1 MGALSKQDQAKKPG
15 KKASL
20 HTEPVHAL
28 PAAVDWDEQERI
40 KQSLKGKY
48 MPQFRADGAFVK
60 SGYDPEVGAK
70 LCIMRR
76 QGMSLNQIVKK
87 TGHVHATIKKWLFDY
102 PEFAQEWNDG
112 YTDYLTSLAEE
123 MPSIAENLL
132 NDLKRDGKKLSAKQS
147 GRYFRA
153 LEFLSEQV
161 KFHAT
166 RRVRELYGDAEGG
179 NEMVLIQ
186 QINIPTRDVT
196 QDVAR
201 AEAYKLEVQDG
212 ADVEDSVPDTSDP
225 DGSGGD
231 GAGGSGSPEHE
242 PGDPGAPDEVPG
254 PLGRDEGGSGD
265 VPEHRE

>member
-20 HTEPVHAL
+20 HTEPVHTL

-40 KQSLKGKY
+40 KASLKGKY

-60 SGYDPEVGAK
+60 SGYDPEVGAR

-123 MPSIAENLL
+123 MPGIAENLL

-201 AEAYKLEVQDG
+201 AEAYKLEVAED
-212 ADVEDSVPDTSDP
+212 AKDSVP
-225 DGSGGD
+225 GSGGAD
-231 GAGGSGSPEHE
+231 GGGSDGLGPDDSPEHE
-242 PGDPGAPDEVPG
+242 QGDPGAPDESLE
-254 PLGRDEGGSGD
+254 PLGRDEGGGGD
-265 VPEHRE
+265 VPEHAE